1 MSFTHHMSSD
11 SDVLHFYL
19 HITIYVYCCVLHP
32 FTLITMCIAFILY
45 YYRSVCKYSIKC
57 STRSNFSRFV
67 WFSKVYD
74 KFARR
79 HCAHFWMSKR
89 KKYQF
94 RPWLFLLL
102 LLPPSLLL
110 SNLFSHAPNTGAE
123 SKAIGLLGAQVVATV
138 VGGTWREAGVIG
150 AE

>member
-1 MSFTHHMSSD
+1 
-11 SDVLHFYL
+11 
-19 HITIYVYCCVLHP
+19 
-32 FTLITMCIAFILY
+32 
-45 YYRSVCKYSIKC
+45 
-57 STRSNFSRFV
+57 
-67 WFSKVYD
+67 
-74 KFARR
+74 
-79 HCAHFWMSKR
+79 MSKR

-110 SNLFSHAPNTGAE
+110 SNLLSRAPNTGAE